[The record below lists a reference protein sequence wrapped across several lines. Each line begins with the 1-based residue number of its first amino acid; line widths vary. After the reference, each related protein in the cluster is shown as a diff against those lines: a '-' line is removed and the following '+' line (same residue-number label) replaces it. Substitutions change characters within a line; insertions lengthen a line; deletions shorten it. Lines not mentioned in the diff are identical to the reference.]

1 MSLTIQDNQGVSKAN
16 LERDCIIFLPGIG
29 GEIMDQSI
37 DGLAR
42 RLAAALDT
50 NAQDTTAVFYS
61 KVKAVEDLNTCKGD
75 VGTLYRKDDSGDRP
89 FLDIYKVDYRDT
101 LIERYENRNLLVKA
115 LLLLV
120 ALPGTLMRLLRAIFT
135 GKASKTRVEKM
146 QLLYALGILSLLVI
160 YVVIL
165 FSAVWATIN
174 GSSGVLR
181 DITAITQ
188 KAGNSAQQ
196 TWQRIRDEENIPQKE
211 TTNQEK
217 PAAAS
222 PQQDT
227 SSTTTEGEAVN
238 VWLRISQLIVVL
250 WAAISLFL
258 PPKFNL
264 KELISKASVDFLCL
278 IYYLNL
284 GEQRNSIIGRVEL
297 LIDEVLRKS
306 GNELKKGNG
315 NHYRHI
321 YIFAYSFG
329 SIVALDA
336 LFPVGKKPGRA
347 FQSVHT
353 LVTIGCPFDFVRT
366 FWSDYFDQRR
376 EYAVNIPIRWLN
388 VYSPVDVLGSN
399 FRNDPQADDANINIR
414 AEQTNSAPDVPKPIN
429 VPFTDGLNFSG
440 LSWLSSLTLI
450 GLRSHSTYWSSK
462 PAPEVNCFNELV
474 VKIYDGDPVLD

>member
-1 MSLTIQDNQGVSKAN
+1 MSLTMQDKDDSPKTSKSP

-29 GEIMDQSI
+29 GESVDQSI

-42 RLAAALDT
+42 RLAAALDI

-61 KVKAVEDLNTCKGD
+61 KVKTVEDLNSCKGD
-75 VGTLYRKDDSGDRP
+75 VGTLYRKDDSGDLP
-89 FLDIYKVDYRDT
+89 FLDIYKVDYRNT
-101 LIERYENRNLLVKA
+101 LVERYENRNLLVKA

-135 GKASKTRVEKM
+135 GISSKTRVEKM
-146 QLLYALGILSLLVI
+146 QLLYAFGILSLLII

-165 FSAVWATIN
+165 FSAVWATIQGASEVSKLVQEAWKGTKIEHTLPKN
-174 GSSGVLR
+174 S
-181 DITAITQ
+181 TQ
-188 KAGNSAQQ
+188 
-196 TWQRIRDEENIPQKE
+196 ENLSE
-211 TTNQEK
+211 D
-217 PAAAS
+217 S
-222 PQQDT
+222 PTQAT
-227 SSTTTEGEAVN
+227 SLFTIENAVYL
-238 VWLRISQLIVVL
+238 WLRLSQIIVVL

-258 PPKFNL
+258 PPKFNF

-306 GNELKKGNG
+306 GNELKKGDG
-315 NHYRHI
+315 NQYRNI

-336 LFPVGKKPGRA
+336 LFPVGKKPSPV

-366 FWSDYFDQRR
+366 FWSGYFDTRR
-376 EYAVNIPIRWLN
+376 EYTGNVPARWLN

-399 FRNDPQADDANINIR
+399 FRNDPQAGDANINIR
-414 AEQTNSAPDVPKPIN
+414 AEQINSTEDVPAPIN
-429 VPFTDGLNFSG
+429 VPFTEGLSFTE

-450 GLRSHSTYWSSK
+450 GLRSHAMYWSNIN
-462 PAPEVNCFNELV
+462 APEINCFNELV
-474 VKIYDGDPVLD
+474 VKIYKGDAVLY